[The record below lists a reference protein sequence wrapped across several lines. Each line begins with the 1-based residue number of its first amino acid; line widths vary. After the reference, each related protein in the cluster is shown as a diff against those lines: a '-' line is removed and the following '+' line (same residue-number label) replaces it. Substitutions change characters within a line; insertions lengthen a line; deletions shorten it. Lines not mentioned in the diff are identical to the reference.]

1 MSPKKRERSPEVR
14 GAEVEDGAAESA
26 IGASASAVAKRKRVT
41 FKPIEYKLANG
52 AILRLD
58 GNRSSPQYACYEM
71 TVKSLDDLLAL
82 DAFYVAGNVDKRKV
96 SNIPFA
102 IMHRIADP
110 IRELDELV
118 GMKDVKTQLLS
129 IILYFIQFGKPER
142 ATVGMTTAAP
152 ADASSDRDMCA
163 CDGGGDVDGDDVNDF
178 AMPVAPVTPVAPV
191 APVATHA
198 IAKARVNANRD
209 MLHTVVYGGP
219 GVGKTRFINILAR
232 IYAALGILPTSK
244 VTVAKRSD
252 LIAGYLGQTA
262 IKTRKMIE
270 AAKGGILLIDEAY
283 SLGDAAQKDSFS
295 RECIDTLNQA
305 LSEEKADFI
314 CIIAGYKAD
323 LEDRFFKSNPGLE
336 RRFPFRISIGEYT
349 AVHLRDIFV
358 QIVRSRGWD
367 IDASAAP
374 IALFEDN
381 RDHFRF
387 NGGDMETLFTKTK
400 FLHGRRVFGKR
411 AAVKKML
418 THEDVAA
425 GIDAFLDNDQVKAR
439 KELRDLVSMMYV

>member
-1 MSPKKRERSPEVR
+1 MSPKKRDR
-14 GAEVEDGAAESA
+14 GADVEEGDVEHVANDGTGDVAAT
-26 IGASASAVAKRKRVT
+26 KRKRVT
-41 FKPIEYKLANG
+41 FKPIEYKLSNG
-52 AILRLD
+52 TIMRLD
-58 GNRSSPQYACYEM
+58 GNKSSSQYACYEM

-82 DAFYVAGNVDKRKV
+82 DAFYVAGNVDKRKI

-129 IILYFIQFGKPER
+129 IILYFIQFGKPGK
-142 ATVGMTTAAP
+142 ATVAVVAP
-152 ADASSDRDMCA
+152 VAVAEATSDREMCT
-163 CDGGGDVDGDDVNDF
+163 CEGDVDCDVNDF
-178 AMPVAPVTPVAPV
+178 AAPVVPVVPV
-191 APVATHA
+191 VPAATQTL
-198 IAKARVNANRD
+198 AKAKDSRD

-283 SLGDAAQKDSFS
+283 SLGDVAQKDSFS

-349 AVHLRDIFV
+349 ATHLRDIFV

-367 IDASAAP
+367 IDAAAAP
-374 IALFEDN
+374 ISLFEDN

>member
-1 MSPKKRERSPEVR
+1 MSPKKRER
-14 GAEVEDGAAESA
+14 GADVEEDVDVDVANDGTGVGTGVAAA
-26 IGASASAVAKRKRVT
+26 TKRKRVT
-41 FKPIEYKLANG
+41 FKPIEYKLSNG
-52 AILRLD
+52 TIMRLD
-58 GNRSSPQYACYEM
+58 GNKSSSQYACYEM

-82 DAFYVAGNVDKRKV
+82 DAFYVAGNVDKRKI

-142 ATVGMTTAAP
+142 ASVTVAAP
-152 ADASSDRDMCA
+152 TAPAAVAEAMDREMCT
-163 CDGGGDVDGDDVNDF
+163 CEGDVNVDGDVNDF
-178 AMPVAPVTPVAPV
+178 AALVAPVGPVMPLA
-191 APVATHA
+191 
-198 IAKARVNANRD
+198 AKAKDSRD

-283 SLGDAAQKDSFS
+283 SLGDVAQKDSFS

-349 AVHLRDIFV
+349 ATHLRDIFV

-374 IALFEDN
+374 ISLFEDN

>member
-1 MSPKKRERSPEVR
+1 MSPKKRERDTEDR
-14 GAEVEDGAAESA
+14 AAEVEETV
-26 IGASASAVAKRKRVT
+26 GASADAKRKRVT

-142 ATVGMTTAAP
+142 ATVGVATAAP
-152 ADASSDRDMCA
+152 IDALLDVPSEAPSDRDMCA
-163 CDGGGDVDGDDVNDF
+163 CEDRDVNDF
-178 AMPVAPVTPVAPV
+178 AMPVATQSK
-191 APVATHA
+191 
-198 IAKARVNANRD
+198 AKSRANTNRD

-283 SLGDAAQKDSFS
+283 SLGDVAQKDSFS

-367 IDASAAP
+367 IDASATP
-374 IALFEDN
+374 ISLFEDN

-425 GIDAFLDNDQVKAR
+425 GIEAFLDNDQVKAR

>member
-1 MSPKKRERSPEVR
+1 MSPKKRERSLEER
-14 GAEVEDGAAESA
+14 GADVDVDVDVDVAAA
-26 IGASASAVAKRKRVT
+26 ATKRKRVT

-52 AILRLD
+52 TIMRLD
-58 GNRSSPQYACYEM
+58 GNKSSSQYACYEM

-82 DAFYVAGNVDKRKV
+82 AAFYVAGNVDKRKI

-142 ATVGMTTAAP
+142 AAHTKAPKAPTAPVAV
-152 ADASSDRDMCA
+152 AEAMDREMCT
-163 CDGGGDVDGDDVNDF
+163 CEGDVDCDVNDF
-178 AMPVAPVTPVAPV
+178 AAPVVPAPAPV
-191 APVATHA
+191 GPVMPLA
-198 IAKARVNANRD
+198 AKAKDSRD

-283 SLGDAAQKDSFS
+283 SLGDVAQKDSFS

-349 AVHLRDIFV
+349 ATHLRDIFV

-374 IALFEDN
+374 ISLFEDN

>member
-1 MSPKKRERSPEVR
+1 MTKKRERCAE
-14 GAEVEDGAAESA
+14 GANGVYEKHDLEHDLEHDAH
-26 IGASASAVAKRKRVT
+26 AVVGKRHRVT
-41 FKPIEYKLANG
+41 LKPIEYTLSNG
-52 AILRLD
+52 AVLRLD
-58 GNRSSPQYACYEM
+58 GNRSSSQYACYEIS
-71 TVKSLDDLLAL
+71 VKTLDDLLAL
-82 DAFYVAGNVDKRKV
+82 DAFYVGGNVDKRKV

-110 IRELDELV
+110 IRELDDLV

-129 IILYFIQFGKPER
+129 IILYFIQFGKQER
-142 ATVGMTTAAP
+142 KLEPMISSASAKANRDTCSGGDLCEDACAEANIGIDDDFATHIAP
-152 ADASSDRDMCA
+152 ASTRIDLARDS
-163 CDGGGDVDGDDVNDF
+163 
-178 AMPVAPVTPVAPV
+178 
-191 APVATHA
+191 
-198 IAKARVNANRD
+198 RD

-244 VTVAKRSD
+244 VTVAKRAD

-262 IKTRKMIE
+262 IKTRKIIE

-283 SLGDAAQKDSFS
+283 SLGDVAQKDSFS

-336 RRFPFRISIGEYT
+336 RRFPFRISIGDYT
-349 AVHLRDIFV
+349 ATHLRDIFV

-367 IDASAAP
+367 IDVSAAP
-374 IALFEDN
+374 VSLFEDN

-400 FLHGRRVFGKR
+400 FLHGRRVFGGHG
-411 AAVKKML
+411 VIKKKL
-418 THEDVAA
+418 TREDVEA
-425 GIDAFLDNDQVKAR
+425 GIEAFLDNDHVKAR
-439 KELRDLVSMMYV
+439 KELKNLISMMYV

>member
-1 MSPKKRERSPEVR
+1 MSPKKRERSLEER
-14 GAEVEDGAAESA
+14 GADVDVDVDVAAA
-26 IGASASAVAKRKRVT
+26 ATKRKRVT
-41 FKPIEYKLANG
+41 FKPIEYKLSNG
-52 AILRLD
+52 TIMRLD
-58 GNRSSPQYACYEM
+58 GNKSSSQYACYEM

-82 DAFYVAGNVDKRKV
+82 DAFYVAGNVDKRKI

-142 ATVGMTTAAP
+142 ASVTVAAP
-152 ADASSDRDMCA
+152 TAPAAVAEAMDREMCT
-163 CDGGGDVDGDDVNDF
+163 CEGDVDCDVNGDVNDF
-178 AMPVAPVTPVAPV
+178 AAPVMPLA
-191 APVATHA
+191 
-198 IAKARVNANRD
+198 AKAKDSRD

-283 SLGDAAQKDSFS
+283 SLGDVAQKDSFS

-349 AVHLRDIFV
+349 ATHLRDIFV

-367 IDASAAP
+367 IDANAAP
-374 IALFEDN
+374 ISLFEDN